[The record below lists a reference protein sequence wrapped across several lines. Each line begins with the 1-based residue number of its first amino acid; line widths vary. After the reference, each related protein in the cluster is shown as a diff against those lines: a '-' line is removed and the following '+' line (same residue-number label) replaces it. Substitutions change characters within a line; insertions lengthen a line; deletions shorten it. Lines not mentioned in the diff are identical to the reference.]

1 MRAAIVV
8 LIVCTACGE
17 GRSAGSGRNHAVP
30 QELVAAWDASMQVNQ
45 SYPLQPGPSAAA
57 EICGTISLV
66 ENRAA
71 ARPTEGVDAPTYLG
85 VYDLPLSSI
94 GLEWSGAPSFPEAT
108 VSIASN
114 RAHGPTGSTSDSVRI
129 VLNPGSEERIVLSG
143 RYEANG
149 IRGAWV
155 AQSARGTAN
164 GSFSMRPHTN
174 SQSES
179 RSCWR

>member
-1 MRAAIVV
+1 MRAAIAVF
-8 LIVCTACGE
+8 IVCAACGE
-17 GRSAGSGRNHAVP
+17 GRSGSGSNHAVP

-45 SYPLQPGPSAAA
+45 SYPLQPRPSAATV
-57 EICGTISLV
+57 ICGTISLV
-66 ENRAA
+66 ENHAAA
-71 ARPTEGVDAPTYLG
+71 ARTEGVDAASYLG
-85 VYDLPLSSI
+85 VYDLPLSRI
-94 GLEWSGAPSFPEAT
+94 GLEWSGTPSFPEAT

-174 SQSES
+174 SRSES
-179 RSCWR
+179 RNCWR

>member
-1 MRAAIVV
+1 MRAAIAA
-8 LIVCTACGE
+8 LIVCAACGE
-17 GRSAGSGRNHAVP
+17 GRSAGSGPNHAVP

-45 SYPLQPGPSAAA
+45 SYPLQPGPSAAT

-66 ENRAA
+66 ENHAGAA
-71 ARPTEGVDAPTYLG
+71 ATEGVDAPTYLG

-108 VSIASN
+108 VSIGRSGT
-114 RAHGPTGSTSDSVRI
+114 HGSSAVASDSVSI
-129 VLNPGSEERIVLSG
+129 VLNPGSGERIVLLG

-149 IRGAWV
+149 IRGTWT
-155 AQSARGTAN
+155 AQSARGTAG

-174 SQSES
+174 SRSES
-179 RSCWR
+179 RNCWR